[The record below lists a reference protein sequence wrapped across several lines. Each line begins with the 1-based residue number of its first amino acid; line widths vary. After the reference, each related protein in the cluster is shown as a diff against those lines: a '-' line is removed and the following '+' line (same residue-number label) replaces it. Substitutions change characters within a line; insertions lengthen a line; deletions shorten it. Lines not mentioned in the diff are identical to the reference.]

1 MRISDAIKDA
11 TIMAQANVPV
21 FMWGMPGVG
30 KSDAARQIA
39 ANILKEEITPRN
51 FVDFRMIL
59 RDPTDLKGFGFPDKE
74 TGQTKW
80 FRPSDLPFEGNNEY
94 DDNCF
99 LFLDEMNAAS
109 MAMQAAGFGLVLD
122 RRVGPHSLKKG
133 VRILAAGNR
142 MKDKA
147 AAQKMPTALANRF
160 AHIDVDV
167 DHNDWVR
174 WADKND
180 VDVMITAFIR
190 FKPDMLHNMQ
200 AADGEEL
207 RAFPSPRSIA
217 QASKIIKQMT
227 DYDHVMNLVSAV
239 CGKGFATEFVAFA
252 RLFKDLPTV
261 DQIINDPDRT
271 PVPKGLDACY
281 ALSTGLARKASIKT
295 WRAILKYAARMQKD
309 LEICLVTSAVH
320 RDESL
325 TRTKEY
331 VDWSIKNHDV
341 LS

>member
-1 MRISDAIKDA
+1 MRISDAIKDSI
-11 TIMAQANVPV
+11 IMARVNVPV

-39 ANILKEEITPRN
+39 ADILERPLTTRN

-74 TGQTKW
+74 TGQTLW
-80 FRPSDLPFEGNNEY
+80 FRPSDLPFEGNADF
-94 DDNCF
+94 DDDCF

-122 RRVGPHSLKKG
+122 RKVGPHSLKKN

-147 AAQKMPTALANRF
+147 AAQKMPSALANRF

-174 WADKND
+174 WADKNAI
-180 VDVMITAFIR
+180 DVMITAFIR
-190 FKPDMLHNMQ
+190 FKPDMLHNMK
-200 AADGEEL
+200 AEDGEEL

-217 QASKIIKQMT
+217 QASKIIAQVS
-227 DYDHVMNLVSAV
+227 DYGHVMNLVAAV

-252 RLFKDLPTV
+252 KLFKDLPTV
-261 DQIINDPDRT
+261 EQIINDPVRT

-281 ALSTGLARKASIKT
+281 ALSTGLARKATIKT
-295 WRAILKYAARMQKD
+295 WRPIMTYAARMQKD
-309 LEICLVTSAVH
+309 LEICLITSAVH

-325 TRTKEY
+325 TKTQEY
-331 VDWSIKNHDV
+331 VQWSIKNHDV